1 MAGKV
6 TIVFNNEA
14 GASLRWQVLGFASS
28 GASGTIVASGWASG
42 TSPKCVVSG
51 YAQYQFRA
59 FPSGVALR
67 SSGFDTPAQVSVVF
81 AASA

>member
-1 MAGKV
+1 MSEV

-14 GASLRWQVLGFASS
+14 GASLRWQVLGFARS
-28 GASGTIVASGWASG
+28 GASSGRVVASGWARG
-42 TSPKCVVSG
+42 TSAKCVISG

-59 FPSGVALR
+59 FPSGVVLR
-67 SSGFDTPAQVSVVF
+67 SSGFDDPAQVSVVF